1 MLDFDVSN
9 LEQINRRINDVLGKN
24 SIFHLEWLAVYLEIK
39 ESLLG
44 GDLDALFETKRDA
57 LATQVEI
64 LKAHQ
69 REGVPEMSQIT
80 KEFAQRK
87 FVDIYCFLHT
97 FYKQNSLFAMRG
109 DRGDL
114 YEPATDKE
122 NQVLNQKIS
131 EREQIAVNLL
141 KEVFELT
148 NSREKDICDFIER
161 DFFKEDVDPQAIN
174 GILQDVDAGL
184 KHRAQ
189 EFFHEEQNCY
199 PAMRALLKDAFG
211 RNKPVETQN
220 APESN

>member
-9 LEQINRRINDVLGKN
+9 LDQVNRRINDVRGKN

-44 GDLDALFETKRDA
+44 GDLDSLFETKREA

-97 FYKQNSLFAMRG
+97 FYKQNSLYAMRG

-114 YEPATDKE
+114 YEPATESE
-122 NQVLNQKIS
+122 NKALTQKIS
-131 EREQIAVNLL
+131 DREQIIVRLL

-148 NSREKDICDFIER
+148 NAREQDITELIER
-161 DFFKEDVDPQAIN
+161 DFFKEDVDPEAIN

-184 KHRAQ
+184 KQRAQ
-189 EFFHEEQNCY
+189 EFFQEEQNCY
-199 PAMRALLKDAFG
+199 PAMRVLLKDAFG
-211 RNKPVETQN
+211 LNKPAEVNETT
-220 APESN
+220 ESN